1 MSDSTVELVKLA
13 MNIAQK
19 EQYIATQNIA
29 LANVKGQHASRVD
42 FSNLLDSLASMEQG
56 DRAESVSQNLNDWHL
71 VSERAIYS
79 SIAHVELDKEVA
91 YSLMAAGKY
100 KTLADSVSRKLG
112 LMQTAIGKK

>member
-29 LANVKGQHASRVD
+29 LANVKGQQASRAD
-42 FSNLLDSLASMEQG
+42 FSNLLDRLASMEQG
-56 DRAESVSQNLNDWHL
+56 DRAKSVSQNLNDWD
-71 VSERAIYS
+71 SISASAIHS
-79 SIAHVELDKEVA
+79 SSSHVELDREVA
-91 YSLMAAGKY
+91 NSLMAAGKY